1 MFFEGSEKKVE
12 VVVKPQ
18 FKGLRQRSKDFW
30 RELVDNCNATIL
42 SELSNQHCDSY
53 LLSESSLFVWDDRI
67 LMITCG
73 STKLI
78 ESVEMM
84 VDEFGEAGIASLVYQ
99 RKNEYRS
106 QLQSSSFTDD
116 VERLERR
123 LDGVGRRFGKVH
135 SHHNL
140 IYSLKKPYQP
150 PVEDTTTELLMYDFD
165 PSVTE
170 FLTQKAKSK
179 EEIRAFINLESVIE
193 GLEIDDFL
201 FEPFGYSMNGL
212 RGDDYV
218 TIHITPQD
226 TSPYISFETDLGMEE
241 NKSLILNH
249 LLKVFKPKSFDIITF
264 NTTNEFDLFDRYVK
278 ASACNEQLEC
288 GYTVEFDYY
297 YKSSLE
303 IEKPFIFLT

>member
-1 MFFEGSEKKVE
+1 MFFEGSEKKIE

-18 FKGLRQRSKDFW
+18 FKGLRERSKDFW

-84 VDEFGEAGIASLVYQ
+84 IDEFGEAGIASLVYQ

-106 QLQSSSFTDD
+106 QLQSSSFLDD

-123 LDGVGRRFGKVH
+123 LDGIGRRFGKVH

-150 PVEDTTTELLMYDFD
+150 PAEDTTTELLMYDFD

-170 FLTQKAKSK
+170 FLTQKAQSK

-249 LLKVFKPKSFDIITF
+249 LLKVFKPNSFDIITF
-264 NTTNEFDLFDRYVK
+264 NTTNEFDLFDRYIK

-297 YKSSLE
+297 YKSSFE

>member
-1 MFFEGSEKKVE
+1 MFFEGSEKKIE

-18 FKGLRQRSKDFW
+18 FKGLRSRSKDFW

-42 SELSNQHCDSY
+42 SGLSNNHCDSY

-106 QLQSSSFTDD
+106 QLQSSSFLDD
-116 VERLERR
+116 LERLERR

-140 IYSLKKPYQP
+140 IYSLKKAYQP
-150 PVEDTTTELLMYDFD
+150 PEEDTTTELLMYDFD

-170 FLTQKAKSK
+170 FLTEKAKSK
-179 EEIRAFINLESVIE
+179 EDIRKFINLESVIE

-201 FEPFGYSMNGL
+201 FTPFGYSMNGL

-249 LLKVFKPKSFDIITF
+249 LLKVFKPNSFDIITF
-264 NTTNEFDLFDRYVK
+264 NTTNEFDLFDKYVK
-278 ASACNEQLEC
+278 ASACNEKLEC

-297 YKSSLE
+297 YKSSFE